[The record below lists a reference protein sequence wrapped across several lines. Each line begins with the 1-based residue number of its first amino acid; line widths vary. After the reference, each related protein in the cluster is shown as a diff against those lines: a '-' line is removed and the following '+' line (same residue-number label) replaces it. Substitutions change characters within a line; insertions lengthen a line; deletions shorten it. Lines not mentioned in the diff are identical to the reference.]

1 MDTTSI
7 DTLIEKFNTEEDT
20 VARAKIIYHL
30 QREKSLSLKQIAEKV
45 KLHPTYISHFL
56 RILELPDLVLDG
68 YYANQLSSAHLFILS
83 RLKNKEDMRKAYEII
98 LAKNLTSA
106 QTEELIREIKFSIL
120 TNNEQLHPDKINEL
134 TKKINKAFPKVK
146 VKIIQTRVKGKF
158 VLELQGDTKLTT
170 TFIKE
175 VADKLSQ
182 RAFSD
187 IHDDMLQI
195 LE

>member
-7 DTLIEKFNTEEDT
+7 DTLIEKFNTEQDA
-20 VARAKIIYHL
+20 VSRAKIIYNL
-30 QREKSLSLKQIAEKV
+30 QREKSLSLKAISEKV

-83 RLKNKEDMRKAYEII
+83 RLKNPEDIQKAYEII

-106 QTEELIREIKFSIL
+106 QAEELIREIKFSIST
-120 TNNEQLHPDKINEL
+120 TNDQIHPEKIHEL
-134 TKKINKAFPKVK
+134 EKRIKKAFPDVK
-146 VKIIQTRVKGKF
+146 IKIIQTRVRGKF
-158 VLELQGDTKLTT
+158 ILELEGDTTKTT

-175 VADKLSQ
+175 VSDKLSQ

>member
-7 DTLIEKFNTEEDT
+7 DTLIETFNTEQDA

-30 QREKSLSLKQIAEKV
+30 QREKSLSLKDISEKV

-56 RILELPDLVLDG
+56 RILELPELVLDG

-83 RLKNKEDMRKAYEII
+83 RLKNKEDIQKAYEII

-106 QTEELIREIKFSIL
+106 ETEELIREIKFSIST
-120 TNNEQLHPDKINEL
+120 TNEHLSPEKIHEL
-134 TKKINKAFPKVK
+134 TKSIKKAFPEAK
-146 VKIIQTRVKGKF
+146 VKIIQTRVRGKF
-158 VLELQGDTKLTT
+158 ILEIEGDTKKTS

-175 VADKLSQ
+175 VSDKLSQ

-187 IHDDMLQI
+187 VHDDMLQI